1 VTVMINRFGVPIGA
15 GLAAALLF
23 AVTVKGTA
31 IAMALAYL
39 APLPIMIATLG
50 WGALSGAFACA
61 LACAGTAIVV
71 EPLSGLLFALTIAA
85 PGWALAALAILP
97 GARLSW
103 RKAET
108 PSTFSTAPS
117 PVEWV
122 SPGAI
127 VTVAAAR
134 GARISLGAIA
144 ALMLVYGGYEKG
156 LQSFAEALQPAI
168 EDATGGGAMLPEGQT
183 AGEFA
188 LSIVRLSPAAIAA
201 STLMMFC
208 VNLYIAARSAGLS
221 HRLRRPWP
229 DLPSSLILPAPLAAL
244 AIAALA
250 LAFALPAPS
259 DQFAWIV
266 VGSLGAAF
274 ALQGLAV
281 LHALSR
287 GLPLRLWLLGA
298 LYFCCIVRSNWTLP
312 AIALIGV
319 IESFAALRARAAA
332 SKSKV

>member
-1 VTVMINRFGVPIGA
+1 VTM
-15 GLAAALLF
+15 
-23 AVTVKGTA
+23 KGTA

-50 WGALSGAFACA
+50 WGALSGAFSCA
-61 LACAGTAIVV
+61 LACACAAIVV

-103 RKAET
+103 RKAQAPST
-108 PSTFSTAPS
+108 PSPA
-117 PVEWV
+117 EWV
-122 SPGAI
+122 SPGVI
-127 VTVAAAR
+127 VTVAAAL
-134 GARISLGAIA
+134 GALISLGAIA
-144 ALMLVYGGYEKG
+144 ALIVVYGGYEKG
-156 LQSFAEALQPAI
+156 LQSFAEALRPAI

-183 AGEFA
+183 SSEFA
-188 LSIVRLSPAAIAA
+188 LSIVRLSPAAIAG

-229 DLPSSLILPAPLAAL
+229 DLPSSLILPTPLAAL

-274 ALQGLAV
+274 TLQGLAV

-319 IESFAALRARAAA
+319 IESFATLRARAAA

>member
-1 VTVMINRFGVPIGA
+1 MMNRIGVPVGA

-23 AVTVKGTA
+23 AVTMKGTA

-50 WGALSGAFACA
+50 WGALSGGLACA
-61 LACAGTAIVV
+61 LACACAAIVV

-97 GARLSW
+97 GARFPL
-103 RKAET
+103 RKAG
-108 PSTFSTAPS
+108 AS
-117 PVEWV
+117 PAEWMSV
-122 SPGAI
+122 GAI
-127 VTVAAAR
+127 VTAAAAL
-134 GARISLGAIA
+134 GALISLGAVA
-144 ALMLVYGGYEKG
+144 ALIVVYGGYEKG

-168 EDATGGGAMLPEGQT
+168 EDATGGGAMLPEGQSSS
-183 AGEFA
+183 EFA
-188 LSIVRLSPAAIAA
+188 LSIVRLSPAAIAG

-229 DLPSSLILPAPLAAL
+229 DLPSSLILPAPLAGV

-259 DQFAWIV
+259 DQFAWIA

-287 GLPLRLWLLGA
+287 GLPLRPLLLAA
-298 LYFCCIVRSNWTLP
+298 LYLCCIVRSNWTLP
-312 AIALIGV
+312 AIALIGL

-332 SKSKV
+332 SKSKI